1 MFRETTSIL
10 GVNPLLELT
19 SVNGRKIDPAS
30 FRLQNKSPRVAE
42 LEQFMQ
48 SFNGFQS
55 FWTTV
60 QNEDDAVD
68 PVIKQLLDNELS
80 AATDSLTQACKD
92 DKNISPINFVKR
104 MQESLKAEKIPILKA
119 ALAVLVNL
127 HPDSQ

>member
-80 AATDSLTQACKD
+80 AATD
-92 DKNISPINFVKR
+92 
-104 MQESLKAEKIPILKA
+104 
-119 ALAVLVNL
+119 
-127 HPDSQ
+127 

>member
-10 GVNPLLELT
+10 GAKPLLELT
-19 SVNGRKIDPAS
+19 SVNGRKIDPTS

-48 SFNGFQS
+48 SFIGFQS

-80 AATDSLTQACKD
+80 AATD
-92 DKNISPINFVKR
+92 
-104 MQESLKAEKIPILKA
+104 
-119 ALAVLVNL
+119 
-127 HPDSQ
+127 